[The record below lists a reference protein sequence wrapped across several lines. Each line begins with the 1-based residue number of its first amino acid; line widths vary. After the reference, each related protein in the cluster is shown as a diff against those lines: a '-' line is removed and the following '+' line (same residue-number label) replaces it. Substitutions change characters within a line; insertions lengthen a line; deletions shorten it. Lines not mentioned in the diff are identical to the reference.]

1 MNEPAV
7 ILDPEEETVQTR
19 NRQPAMD
26 VGVRILNPE
35 DKMPSELAEDIGR
48 EGLRGRRVQYSVM
61 HAHME
66 MAAIAL
72 ATGCTTKQAAAYA
85 GVSRDQIKKKYLP
98 DPDFRSRVSELHTQM
113 TTSIKGR
120 IVKELMRRTEPE
132 ILQGMDILDVLRI
145 GDRVGLSRGA
155 GGENEET
162 NQEHR
167 KYDVIFNQILVHA
180 GPQGGDFPIY
190 EPNRPALPGE
200 SSPVEG

>member
-1 MNEPAV
+1 MENPAV
-7 ILDPEEETVQTR
+7 ILDPEEESSHDR
-19 NRQPAMD
+19 NRLPAMTR
-26 VGVRILNPE
+26 GVRILNPE
-35 DKMPSELAEDIGR
+35 DKMPSEVDEEIRQEAQMQ
-48 EGLRGRRVQYSVM
+48 GRRVQYSVM

-66 MAAIAL
+66 LAAIAL
-72 ATGCTTKQAAAYA
+72 ATGATKKQAAAYA
-85 GVSRDQIKKKYLP
+85 GISVDQLKKKYLP
-98 DPDFRSRVSELHTQM
+98 DPDFRARISELHAQM

-120 IVKELMRRTEPE
+120 IVKELLRRTEPE
-132 ILQGMDILDVLRI
+132 NLQQMEILDVLRI

-200 SSPVEG
+200 SPPE